1 MSDLNERISHLIEGL
16 GMKKTAFAERL
27 NVSQAFVSQL
37 CSGVKQPSERTLMD
51 ICREFSVNE
60 EWLRY
65 GSGEMFRQPSDEIGY
80 YVSDLLDYDGE
91 GNPFFDVIIEM
102 MKKYHDL
109 DEKSKEI
116 VRNFFGEV
124 SKGIKKEDD

>member
-1 MSDLNERISHLIEGL
+1 
-16 GMKKTAFAERL
+16 MKKTAFAERL

-116 VRNFFGEV
+116 VRNFFGDV
-124 SKGIKKEDD
+124 SKGIKEEDD

>member
-1 MSDLNERISHLIEGL
+1 MNERLKELRNQIGITQQEFANKLGLKRNTIATYEIGKSTPSDRVIS
-16 GMKKTAFAERL
+16 
-27 NVSQAFVSQL
+27 
-37 CSGVKQPSERTLMD
+37 D
-51 ICREFSVNE
+51 ICAKYNVNE
-60 EWLRY
+60 EWIRY